1 MMTVSTPSVNQM
13 APLERLLAE
22 HLGQRLGAWPA
33 QRRDVVLARIGWQG
47 PQVSLQASASA
58 LGISRQ
64 AAQRMVERSLRQL
77 RPLPAP
83 LAGVARGAWEQAAAM
98 APARWTRVLE
108 SLVQQ
113 RYADRIEA
121 AGFLAL
127 GALMDATPGLA
138 LVDGYLVADSK
149 SPPPVAQAIK
159 LLRSKVRSSGAWQL
173 REVIVEL
180 GWPGAW
186 KLEDFA
192 LDVAESGWARL
203 ICDDWV
209 TEGSP
214 PMGRDRLANL
224 TRKVLA
230 ACGQVTVEALAA
242 GLERQVRFG
251 RLPTVPPTH
260 VLIAYLTSHADFQVT
275 GETVTSLRPLDPEE
289 ELSRT
294 ELVIWRRLREADG
307 SSLSREDLR
316 TAAQNAGV
324 DLPTFASAISY
335 SPLIESRAHGLWG
348 LRGAG
353 GSAMENAGEQADR
366 KASTGRQVASRTA
379 RASRYTWDKQG
390 RLVITSILASPESTV
405 VSIPR
410 AVQVMLEGREF
421 AAVAEDGEPV
431 GIVKVRS
438 GRSWGYD
445 RYLASRRGRRGDLLT
460 VTFDLSRRVSTLAS
474 TERQI
479 ADD

>member
-1 MMTVSTPSVNQM
+1 MTVFNPSVNQT
-13 APLERLLAE
+13 APLERLLGE
-22 HLGQRLGAWPA
+22 HLAERLGAWPA
-33 QRRDVVLARIGWQG
+33 ARRDVVLARIGWQG
-47 PQVSLQASASA
+47 PPVSLQTSALA
-58 LGISRQ
+58 LGITRQ
-64 AAQRMVERSLRQL
+64 AAQRMVQKSLRLL

-83 LAGVARGAWEQAAAM
+83 LAGVAREAWEQAAEM

-113 RYADRIEA
+113 RYTERIEA

-127 GALMDATPGLA
+127 GALIDATPGLVV
-138 LVDGYLVADSK
+138 VDGYLVADCK
-149 SPPPVAQAIK
+149 PPPPVAQAMK
-159 LLRSKVRSSGAWQL
+159 LLRAKVRGSGAWQL
-173 REVIVEL
+173 QEVIVEL
-180 GWPGAW
+180 GWGGVW
-186 KLEDFA
+186 KLEDFG
-192 LDVAESGWARL
+192 LDVAESGWAQL

-251 RLPTVPPTH
+251 RLPIVPPAR
-260 VLIAYLTSHADFQVT
+260 VLTAYLTSHADFQVT
-275 GETVTSLRPLDPEE
+275 GETVTSARALDPEE
-289 ELSRT
+289 VLSRT

-307 SSLSREDLR
+307 SALSREDLR
-316 TAAQNAGV
+316 IAAQSAGV

-348 LRGAG
+348 LRGAA
-353 GSAMENAGEQADR
+353 SSEMEKAGEQADQ
-366 KASTGRQVASRTA
+366 KVFVGRQVASRTA
-379 RASRYTWDKQG
+379 RASRYTWDNQG

-421 AAVAEDGEPV
+421 AAVAENGEPV
-431 GIVKVRS
+431 GVVKVRG

-445 RYLASRRGRRGDLLT
+445 RYLASHRGRRGDLLT
-460 VTFDLSRRVSTLAS
+460 VTFDLSRRVSTLVS